1 MISKIRFLQGI
12 CLDRIE
18 KRSSLLIKQI
28 KLKMNNK
35 ILRALTLTTFN
46 YVAVAA
52 IRFIAL
58 LINVRL
64 ISKLEFG
71 IASVIILI
79 LVFYTSVIK
88 NGLLTAIIRDRELE
102 QKRFVLLDNLSIY
115 LSLIVAIA
123 LFSFSNQ
130 VSDLL
135 GTNDFSAEL
144 KVASVCIIFIG
155 LSTIPHSALLKNLN
169 FSEIAKIHLFAT
181 TFGYF
186 FVGSGLAYLGFQGLG
201 LVIGI
206 AAQEFILMLMCRR
219 AYPRNNLHS
228 LYLF

>member
-1 MISKIRFLQGI
+1 M
-12 CLDRIE
+12 
-18 KRSSLLIKQI
+18 
-28 KLKMNNK
+28 
-35 ILRALTLTTFN
+35 
-46 YVAVAA
+46 
-52 IRFIAL
+52 
-58 LINVRL
+58 
-64 ISKLEFG
+64 
-71 IASVIILI
+71 
-79 LVFYTSVIK
+79 
-88 NGLLTAIIRDRELE
+88 
-102 QKRFVLLDNLSIY
+102 DNLSIY

-228 LYLF
+228 FHIYFDKKLIKNFWLNVLANFLNFLGTQGDKLDCNEILANKFRYLWARISSHVASFHILGKSFRHGNVSLFFIKCQYSRK

>member
-1 MISKIRFLQGI
+1 
-12 CLDRIE
+12 
-18 KRSSLLIKQI
+18 
-28 KLKMNNK
+28 MNNK

-46 YVAVAA
+46 HVAVAA

-115 LSLIVAIA
+115 LSL
-123 LFSFSNQ
+123 Q
-130 VSDLL
+130 
-135 GTNDFSAEL
+135 
-144 KVASVCIIFIG
+144 
-155 LSTIPHSALLKNLN
+155 
-169 FSEIAKIHLFAT
+169 
-181 TFGYF
+181 
-186 FVGSGLAYLGFQGLG
+186 
-201 LVIGI
+201 
-206 AAQEFILMLMCRR
+206 
-219 AYPRNNLHS
+219 
-228 LYLF
+228 